1 MRIASWFSMA
11 CGLAA
16 SWIALPANAQGSAMP
31 SSRPI
36 TLIVTIA
43 PGGSMDS
50 LARIYAEKL
59 KDQLQHN
66 VVVENRT
73 GAGAALG
80 TEYVARSAPD
90 GHTIL
95 LMDTSTVLQNLF
107 HKNVSFDTVK
117 DFEPMAKA
125 AEVQL
130 GLFANPSLG
139 ATDVKGLL
147 AYGRANPGKLS
158 AGFGGVGTPHHLA
171 GTMLNMDTKLDITLV
186 PYRGSAL
193 SVTDLLGGQIP
204 LIWSTPPAVLPHVR
218 AGKVN
223 GIAVASAKRIALLP
237 QIETFAE
244 AGLSG
249 VRVDMWMGFAAPRG
263 TPRPFLQRFSK
274 AIGTISE
281 MPDVRKRLTELGFEI
296 VYQDPEKFRGQIASD
311 FARYG
316 KIIDEAGIAAK

>member
-1 MRIASWFSMA
+1 MRITSWFTLA
-11 CGLAA
+11 CALAA
-16 SWIALPANAQGSAMP
+16 SCFALPAHAQGSAMP

-59 KDQLQHN
+59 KDQIQHN

-80 TEYVARSAPD
+80 TEYVARATPD

-107 HKNVSFDTVK
+107 QKNVTFDTVK
-117 DFEPMAKA
+117 DFEPLAKA
-125 AEVQL
+125 AEIQL

-139 ATDVKGLL
+139 ATDVKGLI

-158 AGFGGVGTPHHLA
+158 AGFGGIGTPHHLA
-171 GTMLNMDTKLDITLV
+171 GAMLNMETKLDITLV

-223 GIAVASAKRIALLP
+223 GIAVTSAKRIALLP

-244 AGLSG
+244 GGLPG
-249 VRVDMWMGFAAPRG
+249 VRVDMWLGFAAPKG
-263 TPRPFLQRFSK
+263 TPQPFVERFSK

-281 MPDVRKRLTELGFEI
+281 MPDVRRRLTELGFEI
-296 VYQDPEKFRGQIASD
+296 DYQDSDKFRAQIAGD

-316 KIIDEAGIAAK
+316 KAINDAGIAAK